1 MDNPAQFDIT
11 NIDKT
16 WCPGWELQPNS
27 MTVEVLKHPEFQDW
41 LKQHRVPT
49 DAFCIGKIPL
59 GYCTNKDE
67 LDFDVILSEPVESVE
82 W

>member
-1 MDNPAQFDIT
+1 
-11 NIDKT
+11 
-16 WCPGWELQPNS
+16 

-41 LKQHRVPT
+41 LKQHQVPT

-67 LDFDVILSEPVESVE
+67 LDFDVILSEPVESVD